1 LKEINIALAQYFKE
15 NNNLVFL
22 GIDSINEKS
31 MKQYQQEERS
41 IISHRVKLGRY
52 RLKELFEASLN
63 DEIAPI
69 EKTLALGIELAEYHN
84 DKKFTKIKH
93 MGRLVKAHLYAC
105 LEHKK

>member
-1 LKEINIALAQYFKE
+1 
-15 NNNLVFL
+15 
-22 GIDSINEKS
+22 

-52 RLKELFEASLN
+52 RIRELFDASLN
-63 DEIAPI
+63 DEIAPL
-69 EKTLALGIELAEYHN
+69 EKTLALGQELANYHQ

-105 LEHKK
+105 LTSKVHD